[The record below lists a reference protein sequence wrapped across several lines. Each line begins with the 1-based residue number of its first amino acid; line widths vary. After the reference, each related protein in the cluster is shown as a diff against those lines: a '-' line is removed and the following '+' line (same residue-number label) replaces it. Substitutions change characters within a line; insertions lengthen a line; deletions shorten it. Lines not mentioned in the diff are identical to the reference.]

1 MKVQAF
7 AATRS
12 GSKLKPFEYELG
24 PLKPDEVDIEIEY
37 CGICHSDLHMLKNEW
52 GITKYPFVP
61 GHEIVGKIS
70 AVGKMVTHLKKGQR
84 VGVGWRSRSCQT
96 CEQCLSGYHN
106 RCLIGEDVIVGR
118 HGGFGNKVR
127 CQALW
132 AFPLPDNLD
141 IKTSG
146 PLFCGGITVFN
157 PIVQNGIKATDHVAV
172 VGIGG
177 LGHMALLFLNAW
189 GCEVTAFSTNPK
201 KEQEARNFG
210 AHHFINSN
218 NVDNLN
224 SLANKFKMILVTAN
238 VELNWDAYINTLAPG
253 GKLHIVGAVPQV
265 KATMSPLISHERSIG
280 ASPTG
285 GPAVILSMLEFCT
298 RHQIG
303 PLVEEY
309 PLSKVNEALEHLD
322 AGKARYRIV
331 LRNDLA

>member
-1 MKVQAF
+1 
-7 AATRS
+7 
-12 GSKLKPFEYELG
+12 
-24 PLKPDEVDIEIEY
+24 
-37 CGICHSDLHMLKNEW
+37 
-52 GITKYPFVP
+52 
-61 GHEIVGKIS
+61 
-70 AVGKMVTHLKKGQR
+70 MVTHLKKGQR

-106 RCLIGEDVIVGR
+106 RCLTGEDVIVGR

-132 AFPLPDNLD
+132 AFPLPDKLD
-141 IKTSG
+141 IKTAG
-146 PLFCGGITVFN
+146 PLFCGGITVFS

-177 LGHMALLFLNAW
+177 LGHMALLFLKAW

-201 KEQEARNFG
+201 KEKEARKFG

-218 NVDNLN
+218 NLDNLS
-224 SLANKFKMILVTAN
+224 SLTNKFKLIIVTVN
-238 VELNWDAYINTLAPG
+238 VEIDWDAYINTLAPG
-253 GKLHIVGAVPQV
+253 GRLHIVGAVPQV
-265 KATMSPLISHERSIG
+265 RATVSPLISHERSIG

-285 GPAVILSMLEFCT
+285 GPAVILSLLGFCS

-309 PLSKVNEALEHLD
+309 PLSKVNEALEHLE
-322 AGKARYRIV
+322 AGKARYRII
-331 LRNDLA
+331 LKNDLT

>member
-1 MKVQAF
+1 MKVHAF
-7 AATRS
+7 AATQQ
-12 GSKLKPFEYELG
+12 GSKLEPFEYELG
-24 PLKPDEVDIEIEY
+24 PLEPDEVDIDIEY

-52 GITKYPFVP
+52 GITNYPFVP
-61 GHEIVGKIS
+61 GHEIIGKVS
-70 AVGKMVTHLKKGQR
+70 EVGKMVTHLKTGQR

-106 RCLIGEDVIVGR
+106 RCLSGEDVIVGR

-132 AFPLPDNLD
+132 AFPLPDKLD
-141 IKTSG
+141 IKTAG

-157 PIVQNGIKATDHVAV
+157 PIIQNRIKATDHVGV

-177 LGHMALLFLNAW
+177 LGHMALLFLKAW

-201 KEQEARNFG
+201 KEKEARKLG

-218 NVDNLN
+218 NLDNLI
-224 SLANKFKMILVTAN
+224 SLTDRFNLIIVTAN
-238 VELNWDAYINTLAPG
+238 VEIDWDAYINTLAPG
-253 GKLHIVGAVPQV
+253 GRLHIVGAVPQV
-265 KATMSPLISHERSIG
+265 RVTMSPLISHERSIG

-285 GPAVILSMLEFCT
+285 GPGVILSMLGFCA
-298 RHQIG
+298 RHQIN

-309 PLSKVNEALEHLD
+309 PLSKVNEAFEHLE
-322 AGKARYRIV
+322 AGKARYRII
-331 LRNDLA
+331 LRNDLT